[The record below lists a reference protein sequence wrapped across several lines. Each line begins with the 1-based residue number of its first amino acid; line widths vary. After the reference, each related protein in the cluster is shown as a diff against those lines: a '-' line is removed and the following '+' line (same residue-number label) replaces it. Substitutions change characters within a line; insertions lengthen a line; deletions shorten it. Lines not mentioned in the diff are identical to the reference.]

1 MNRERNK
8 NAIIVLDFVFQLP
21 LFKRHMAAARAVATL
36 ELTLVVSEYVLPRQ
50 YHVVVASSNSL
61 AHTRV
66 M

>member
-1 MNRERNK
+1 
-8 NAIIVLDFVFQLP
+8 
-21 LFKRHMAAARAVATL
+21 MAAARAVATL